1 MLGCIYTIVHIIE
14 ADLYIYICKCICT
27 HYTRVFMLPLQLA
40 WTHITLIM
48 FVSASH
54 LIIQNVFEGVYWFL
68 MPVSLVIC
76 NDIMAYVSGKHHELE
91 K

>member
-1 MLGCIYTIVHIIE
+1 MNDSQYTVE
-14 ADLYIYICKCICT
+14 ADFIMYIYICACLYLCVLVT
-27 HYTRVFMLPLQLA
+27 LQLA

-76 NDIMAYVSGKHHELE
+76 NDIMAYVSGKHHKFEY
-91 K
+91 